1 MDLKN
6 KRVIVTGASSG
17 IGTAF
22 SKKLIDR
29 GAVVYGLARRKEK
42 LDEIRTRFGES
53 FIPVEMDV
61 TQEDAIEAWVESTFD
76 DDTLPDV
83 LINNAGIGRFGKV
96 DELSTEEWHEMVNIN
111 LNGVFYLTRLVVPLM
126 KKHPGTCHIINI
138 SSVAGLLGNPEI
150 SGYNATK
157 FGLRGF
163 SEALFKE
170 LRYDKIKVS
179 TMFPGSIATEFFE
192 VAAGGE
198 THSNMMQPGDV
209 ADTLIHL
216 LETPDNLLINEVT
229 LRPLNPQKPE

>member
-29 GAVVYGLARRKEK
+29 GAVVYGLARRKNK
-42 LDEIRTRFGES
+42 LENVRSRLGES

-61 TQEDAIEAWVESTFD
+61 TDQDAIEKWVRNTFD
-76 DDTLPDV
+76 DDTLPDA
-83 LINNAGIGRFGKV
+83 LINNAGLGRFGKV
-96 DELSTEEWHEMVNIN
+96 DELSTDDWHAMINTN
-111 LNGVFYLTRLVVPLM
+111 LNGVFYLTRLIVPLM

-192 VAAGGE
+192 EATGDE

-229 LRPLNPQKPE
+229 LRPLNPKKPE